1 MQHWPGQLARELAAV
16 LLPARFHVQPLIA
29 GLPHVVQECLRCQ
42 AGQGDALGGQRD
54 RDVEQRRSVV
64 YRVHRMVLDALPE
77 VLQQRI
83 VLGRQE
89 SFSVAVEPGRP
100 QRQQRWAD
108 DAESEQAG
116 GTSADL
122 LAPLV
127 GRDQHVDRLACF
139 IQPAGLPALL
149 PRPAREAVQVLQ
161 QDAGAAAPPV
171 LRVTAARPD
180 PAHHRLD
187 LLRARARKVSVGSGT
202 DDGQQGLRRLQARE
216 TRRHDPQVGGELGH
230 RRLSHRRPP

>member
-1 MQHWPGQLARELAAV
+1 MPWVR
-16 LLPARFHVQPLIA
+16 
-29 GLPHVVQECLRCQ
+29 
-42 AGQGDALGGQRD
+42 QRD

-64 YRVHRMVLDALPE
+64 HRVHRMVLDALPE

-83 VLGRQE
+83 VLGGQE

-100 QRQQRWAD
+100 QRQQRRAD
-108 DAESEQAG
+108 DAEPEQAG
-116 GTSADL
+116 GTGADL

-161 QDAGAAAPPV
+161 EDAGAAGPPV

-187 LLRARARKVSVGSGT
+187 LLRTRARKVPVGSGT
-202 DDGQQGLRRLQARE
+202 EDGQQGLRRLQARE
-216 TRRHDPQVGGELGH
+216 TRRHDPRIRGEPGH
-230 RRLSHRRPP
+230 RLAQPPKTALMSSGS